1 MMKNN
6 ATVASIAI
14 VVVPCCLRACLTL
27 TLLDLSLSPLPPFYS
42 KQQIDHPSISLL
54 YEFYHLV

>member
-14 VVVPCCLRACLTL
+14 VVVPCCALLPACV
-27 TLLDLSLSPLPPFYS
+27 LDSY
-42 KQQIDHPSISLL
+42 IT
-54 YEFYHLV
+54 

>member
-14 VVVPCCLRACLTL
+14 VVVPRCLRACLTL
-27 TLLDLSLSPLPPFYS
+27 TLLDLSLPPFYS

>member
-27 TLLDLSLSPLPPFYS
+27 TLLALSLPPPPILF
-42 KQQIDHPSISLL
+42 
-54 YEFYHLV
+54 